1 MIKTKDTFYVLGND
15 IIFKNTFNTEERLKR
30 LLSESL
36 DLKVNEVYQN
46 DIELPVE
53 NVKERVKKLDLIL
66 NTDKGIIN
74 VEVNYNSKSEVPNR
88 NFLFFCKLISSSI
101 KKTEDYTTVEKHIQ
115 LNLTWNLQKF
125 LPFDVTNR
133 KIIKCYIMD
142 EETHQ
147 KVHDDIFEIVHVNM
161 DYFKKVWY
169 HGNIKDENPFFMLL
183 AASNKEELDKI
194 SKGDRFM
201 EEISKK
207 VKKLNLDPE
216 IVKEIVIENE
226 DEIIKNSI
234 YHNGIKE
241 GISQGIKEGIS
252 QGKIEIAK
260 NLLKKN
266 IDINIIAE
274 TTGLSLEEINA
285 LKEQKQTK

>member
-1 MIKTKDTFYVLGND
+1 MIETKETFYVLGND

-30 LLSESL
+30 LLSETL
-36 DLKVNEVYQN
+36 GLNVNEVYQN
-46 DIELPVE
+46 DIELQVE

-66 NTDKGIIN
+66 NTDKGVIN
-74 VEVNYNSKSEVPNR
+74 VEVNYNSKSEMPNR

-101 KKTEDYTTVEKHIQ
+101 KKTESYLKVAKHIQ

-133 KIIKCYIMD
+133 KIVKCYIMD
-142 EETHQ
+142 EETHK
-147 KVHDDIFEIVHVNM
+147 KVHDDIFEIVHINM

-169 HGNIKDENPFFMLL
+169 HGNIQDENPFFMLL
-183 AASNKEELDKI
+183 TASNKEELDKI
-194 SKGDRFM
+194 SKGDKFM

-234 YHNGIKE
+234 YHSGIKDGIKE
-241 GISQGIKEGIS
+241 GIREGIS
-252 QGKIEIAK
+252 QSKIEIAR
-260 NLLKKN
+260 NLLKKE
-266 IDINIIAE
+266 IDIDTISE
-274 TTGLSLEEINA
+274 VTGLSKKEIEN
-285 LKEQKQTK
+285 LK

>member
-1 MIKTKDTFYVLGND
+1 MIETKKDTFYVLGND
-15 IIFKNTFNTEERLKR
+15 IIFKNTFNTEDRLKR
-30 LLSESL
+30 LLSETL
-36 DLKVNEVYQN
+36 ELNVKEVYQN

-53 NVKERVKKLDLIL
+53 NVKKRIKKLDLIL

-101 KKTEDYTTVEKHIQ
+101 KKTEDYTTIEKHIQ

-133 KIIKCYIMD
+133 KIIKCYVMD
-142 EETHQ
+142 EETHI
-147 KVHDDIFEIVHVNM
+147 KVHNDIFEIVHVNM

-194 SKGDRFM
+194 SKGDKFM

-234 YHNGIKE
+234 YHSGVKE
-241 GISQGIKEGIS
+241 GISQS
-252 QGKIEIAK
+252 KIEIAK
-260 NLLKKN
+260 NLLQMN
-266 IDINIIAE
+266 MDINDIIKV
-274 TTGLSLEEINA
+274 TGLSIKKVNSLKEEI
-285 LKEQKQTK
+285 

>member
-1 MIKTKDTFYVLGND
+1 MTKEKFYVLGND

-36 DLKVNEVYQN
+36 DLKVNELFQN
-46 DIELPVE
+46 NIQLSVE
-53 NVKERVKKLDLIL
+53 NTKERVKKLDLIL

-101 KKTEDYTTVEKHIQ
+101 KKTESYLKVEKHIQ

-142 EETHQ
+142 EETHI
-147 KVHDDIFEIVHVNM
+147 KVHDDIFEIVHINM

-169 HGNIKDENPFFMLL
+169 HGNIQDENPFFMLL
-183 AASNKEELDKI
+183 AASNKEEMDKI
-194 SKGDRFM
+194 SKGDKFM
-201 EEISKK
+201 EEINKK

-234 YHNGIKE
+234 YHSGVKDGIEEGIRE
-241 GISQGIKEGIS
+241 GISQRN
-252 QGKIEIAK
+252 IEIAK
-260 NLLKKN
+260 NLLKKK
-266 IDINIIAE
+266 IDINIISE
-274 TTGLSLEEINA
+274 TTGLTKEEIKKISN
-285 LKEQKQTK
+285 

>member
-1 MIKTKDTFYVLGND
+1 
-15 IIFKNTFNTEERLKR
+15 
-30 LLSESL
+30 
-36 DLKVNEVYQN
+36 
-46 DIELPVE
+46 
-53 NVKERVKKLDLIL
+53 
-66 NTDKGIIN
+66 
-74 VEVNYNSKSEVPNR
+74 
-88 NFLFFCKLISSSI
+88 
-101 KKTEDYTTVEKHIQ
+101 
-115 LNLTWNLQKF
+115 
-125 LPFDVTNR
+125 
-133 KIIKCYIMD
+133 MD

-252 QGKIEIAK
+252 QRNIEIAK
-260 NLLKKN
+260 NLLEMN
-266 IDINIIAE
+266 ININDIVKA
-274 TTGLSLEEINA
+274 TGLSIKEVNSLKEEI
-285 LKEQKQTK
+285 

>member
-1 MIKTKDTFYVLGND
+1 MIEEKFYVLGND

-30 LLSESL
+30 LLSETL
-36 DLKVNEVYQN
+36 DLNVKEVYQN

-66 NTDKGIIN
+66 NTEKGIIN

-101 KKTEDYTTVEKHIQ
+101 KKTESYLKVEKHIQ

-125 LPFDVTNR
+125 LSFDVTNR

-147 KVHDDIFEIVHVNM
+147 KVHDDIFEIVHINM

-183 AASNKEELDKI
+183 AASSKEEMDKI
-194 SKGDRFM
+194 SKGDKFM

-234 YHNGIKE
+234 YHSGIKD
-241 GISQGIKEGIS
+241 GISQRN
-252 QGKIEIAK
+252 IEIVRKMMAK
-260 NLLKKN
+260 HMDTSV
-266 IDINIIAE
+266 ISDI
-274 TTGLSLEEINA
+274 TGLSIEKIKALMNEE
-285 LKEQKQTK
+285 